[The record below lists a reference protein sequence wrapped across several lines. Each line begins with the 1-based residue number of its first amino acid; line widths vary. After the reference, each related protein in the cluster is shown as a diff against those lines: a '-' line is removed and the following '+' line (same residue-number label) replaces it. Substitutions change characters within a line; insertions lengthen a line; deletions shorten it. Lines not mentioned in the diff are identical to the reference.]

1 MPYLEKIGHIQFIL
15 VDIPRAP
22 LCFEFFN
29 SCFAFCDWPS
39 SNIYKSRLPQMHL
52 RHEPI
57 SYQYERFNYV
67 FHCYT
72 IRRKYHPI
80 MVTCSKEFR
89 FLMNNLKASCS
100 FDEFGFVIAT
110 FCTPGQQHD
119 SWVCYYLFFYFK
131 KPHNFLF
138 GTSFRPFYRLWNM
151 SDQPAIPLIPSIFTH
166 LQFLKLIYIQ
176 FQSSSWSRYWNACS
190 WRCEY
195 IFQLLPRRIFLTIC

>member
-1 MPYLEKIGHIQFIL
+1 
-15 VDIPRAP
+15 
-22 LCFEFFN
+22 
-29 SCFAFCDWPS
+29 
-39 SNIYKSRLPQMHL
+39 
-52 RHEPI
+52 
-57 SYQYERFNYV
+57 
-67 FHCYT
+67 
-72 IRRKYHPI
+72 
-80 MVTCSKEFR
+80 
-89 FLMNNLKASCS
+89 MNNLKASCS

-151 SDQPAIPLIPSIFTH
+151 SDQPAIPLIPSIFSH

-176 FQSSSWSRYWNACS
+176 FQSSSGSRYWNACS

-195 IFQLLPRRIFLTIC
+195 IFQLLPRRIFLTICAFLCLAALRDSYVIKFGNLNVMYYCRQKGLSH